1 MKQLDYSI
9 TMITNLDDLKA
20 WREASLAYHEASGG
34 KLTYHCQVFFVKVRA
49 YFNENSFPEP
59 QYFKNGKVK
68 PFTQKQE
75 LEQRKAIQKWIDE
88 RR

>member
-1 MKQLDYSI
+1 MI
-9 TMITNLDDLKA
+9 MITNLDDLKSR
-20 WREASLAYHEASGG
+20 REASLKYHELSGG
-34 KLTYHCQVFFVKVRA
+34 ELTYHCQVFFVKARA
-49 YFNENSFPEP
+49 YFNENGFPEP

-75 LEQRKAIQKWIDE
+75 LEQRKAIQKWIDD